1 MVVFLVQIVFNV
13 LSEPPHQDNSRPTQ
27 AVDKPE
33 RIGNEG
39 RRLVIEYGEQQQKRP
54 ENRQRQA
61 AKNFLHINRPSI
73 IVVVT
78 ETAAVVVGGGKYCGD
93 NQNRKPDNHNN
104 TDVFHVNRL
113 RLNPLPQL

>member
-1 MVVFLVQIVFNV
+1 MILPCV
-13 LSEPPHQDNSRPTQ
+13 LTNPYQPENSRPTQ

-39 RRLVIEYGEQQQKRP
+39 RRLVRNHRVKQNQCP

-73 IVVVT
+73 IVAVT
-78 ETAAVVVGGGKYCGD
+78 GTAAVVGEKYCGY
-93 NQNRKPDNHNN
+93 NQNRKPDENHNN
-104 TDVFHVNRL
+104 TDVAHFNRL